1 MVAPFEFD
9 IVFDDDTP
17 SLAKQYAV
25 MDMKGQ
31 VLFTGELSSADTR
44 VKVPTSGSYIVSV
57 GYNYRQVN
65 VK

>member
-9 IVFDDDTP
+9 IVFDEDTP
-17 SLAKQYAV
+17 RLARQYAV

-31 VLFTGELSSADTR
+31 VLSVGELSNADTR
-44 VKVPTSGSYIVSV
+44 VKVPTSGSYIIGV
-57 GYNYRQVN
+57 GYTYKQVN